1 MHSLREDI
9 VIDHTIITI
18 YKSST
23 WMYTALFRSSSR
35 VGAGAS
41 RSDGI
46 GAAYRGPHNYF
57 LKELKTD
64 GHDTSS
70 CVRGFFWE
78 SNLKKRGPDRR
89 ANLIRPHHAKN
100 QKPKRQRARH
110 PQAPLSLIV
119 YHDEK
124 ADLAAMMRRP
134 ILRSTERF
142 IFTGRQFITSK
153 CSCRSENSRA
163 SAVVNHPD
171 FLVVWMTATA
181 SHCEGNA
188 MLH

>member
-134 ILRSTERF
+134 ILRSRESAERF
-142 IFTGRQFITSK
+142 ILLAGNLLL
-153 CSCRSENSRA
+153 RSAPVAPKTPVLRPS
-163 SAVVNHPD
+163 
-171 FLVVWMTATA
+171 
-181 SHCEGNA
+181 
-188 MLH
+188 